1 MHFFQHLF
9 LIAALSLRDTRSA
22 PAYAQR
28 AYGRPHMAL
37 AQCFRGVFAT
47 QIAASRRVPKA
58 AAAQKKARTSRHG
71 LTSGQRPVQ
80 NYSSIS
86 RFTGL
91 MSSDGI
97 LYDALFSAC
106 SISTHETLTL
116 LLRIDALEAAMLL

>member
-37 AQCFRGVFAT
+37 AQCSRGVFAT

-58 AAAQKKARTSRHG
+58 AAAQKKPAPHGTGSLQVNDPFKIIPRSRG
-71 LTSGQRPVQ
+71 SP
-80 NYSSIS
+80 
-86 RFTGL
+86 
-91 MSSDGI
+91 
-97 LYDALFSAC
+97 A
-106 SISTHETLTL
+106 
-116 LLRIDALEAAMLL
+116 